1 MYDASTTRW
10 SEQMVLGSDS
20 GANTDGPVP
29 IEIDRVHQKGKGKSG
44 KGKSKDK
51 GFAKGQSKEKQKGKD
66 SKGKS
71 KGNDSKGSREALV
84 IDQRGKAKVKRGSA
98 IIVVVQG
105 IWPVIAGSLR

>member
-1 MYDASTTRW
+1 MMYEMILMYDASTTRW

-51 GFAKGQSKEKQKGKD
+51 GFCQRTVKGKTER
-66 SKGKS
+66 K
-71 KGNDSKGSREALV
+71 RF
-84 IDQRGKAKVKRGSA
+84 QRKIKR
-98 IIVVVQG
+98 Q
-105 IWPVIAGSLR
+105 

>member
-44 KGKSKDK
+44 KGKSNLEL
-51 GFAKGQSKEKQKGKD
+51 S
-66 SKGKS
+66 
-71 KGNDSKGSREALV
+71 GSYT
-84 IDQRGKAKVKRGSA
+84 
-98 IIVVVQG
+98 IVVRRTLLITVCH
-105 IWPVIAGSLR
+105 WKVS